1 MEGDT
6 RWTDRIAAWRRKH
19 RTETLVLATL
29 ISSLS
34 HLSSMMKTGDRETV
48 NNANLAQMRHKYM
61 NYKLMQVQIAYL
73 VTQNSRWCVIMKA
86 CLWL

>member
-6 RWTDRIAAWRRKH
+6 RRTDRIAAWRRKYG
-19 RTETLVLATL
+19 TETLVLATL

-34 HLSSMMKTGDRETV
+34 QLNDENWGPRD
-48 NNANLAQMRHKYM
+48 NANLAQMRHKYM

-73 VTQNSRWCVIMKA
+73 VTQNSRWCVIMEA

>member
-1 MEGDT
+1 
-6 RWTDRIAAWRRKH
+6 
-19 RTETLVLATL
+19 
-29 ISSLS
+29 
-34 HLSSMMKTGDRETV
+34 MMKTGDRETV

-73 VTQNSRWCVIMKA
+73 VTPNSRWCVIMKA